1 MRKGSPVKTGTKTKQ
16 AKALRAAARPKTHSE
31 RVASNRRPM
40 TEKTLAKNSP
50 KRIVIMYRPGT
61 PAAAHQ
67 AGELA
72 TWLLHRG
79 HHVYAAPGQRLNS
92 HCRRVTPQGLN
103 SVDLVIVLGGDGT
116 YLGAVRMLGDRSIP
130 ILGVNMGSLGFLTV
144 IRLADM
150 YKTVLFA
157 LEGKM
162 ELRPRSMLYIEV
174 RRGAKVRSAHVA
186 LNDAVIERGSNT
198 HLISLEILTRKNLV
212 AEIKADA
219 LIAASPTGST
229 AYNLAAGGP
238 ILHPDVNA
246 IVVTPV
252 CPHSLT
258 TRPLI
263 FPDDQELS
271 FRVRSKNKHVVLTI
285 DGVPRGEVTADD
297 EVFIVRHKVDHF
309 VLRNPS
315 HNYFSLLREKLSFGQ
330 RD

>member
-1 MRKGSPVKTGTKTKQ
+1 MRKGSPRKTGTKTKR
-16 AKALRAAARPKTHSE
+16 AKTRGAEARSE
-31 RVASNRRPM
+31 RVAPDRRPSA
-40 TEKTLAKNSP
+40 TTKKTLAKNSP

-61 PAAAHQ
+61 PTAAHQ

-79 HHVYAAPGQRLNS
+79 HHVYAAPGQRLNP
-92 HCRRVTPQGLN
+92 HCRRVTPRVLN

-116 YLGAVRMLGDRSIP
+116 YLGAVRMLGDHSIP
-130 ILGVNMGSLGFLTV
+130 ILGVNMGSLGFLTA

-162 ELRPRSMLYIEV
+162 ELRPRSMLYVEV
-174 RRGAKVRSAHVA
+174 RRGAKIRSAHVA

-297 EVFIVRHKVDHF
+297 EVFIVRHKIDHF